1 MRTTE
6 VARIRSEAWAIVTH
20 PAAKRFEKIE
30 ALKLICATKGI
41 LVPDLDERFLTVRQ
55 ALQLRQAK
63 SRVLENALKRREKVR
78 AVNRKAYLK
87 RRLKELEAGGVEGI
101 EVTAELPA
109 VSGQGEKDGKDN

>member
-6 VARIRSEAWAIVTH
+6 LARIRSEAWGIVAH

-41 LVPDLDERFLTVRQ
+41 LIPDLDERFLTVKQ

-63 SRVLENALKRREKVR
+63 SRIVETALRRKEKAKVI
-78 AVNRKAYLK
+78 NRRAYLR
-87 RRLKELEAGGVEGI
+87 RRLRQLEEGMIAEAGVVAGSVEEEGNN
-101 EVTAELPA
+101 
-109 VSGQGEKDGKDN
+109 GKDN